1 MKKGIL
7 TIVWVAM
14 LSFNRPPDDQQSI
27 LRQVGAMLE
36 QRHYLQ
42 PVINDLF
49 SEGVW
54 EAHLHTLDNRK
65 YIFLEEDIRQL
76 TTCKHW
82 LDNELHGDSI
92 KFFPAVTSL
101 YAKRYNEAAVIY
113 RRLLSR
119 PFTFNNKDSIFP
131 DREPVEFPM
140 NEADRE
146 QRWNNY
152 LKQIVLEKLTA
163 LQEQRAQS
171 KPGDATHGK
180 TDKQLEQLARE
191 SLLKQ
196 LDKKLTRYFA
206 QNTQQLFSNY
216 LNSILRYTDPHSDYF
231 PPLDKQEFD
240 QHMANRFYGIGAL
253 LQEDEEGHVIIASLD
268 AGGPA
273 WKSNALAINDQIV
286 KVAQGKEDN
295 VTEVE
300 GMSVKE
306 VARLIRGEK
315 GTVVRLYCRKGDGSI
330 VAVTLVRE
338 EIRREEAGARSAII
352 TKDGR
357 KTGYIYLPVF
367 YDDFRNAD
375 GAHCADDIEQEVIKL
390 KGENVNSIIIDL
402 RNNGGGSL
410 AQVIKMVGLFVGSG
424 PVVQVKAGNGMPQ
437 VLASNRPEPLY
448 SGPLAVMVNELSASA
463 SEIFA
468 AAIQD
473 YKRGVIIGSSTFGKG
488 TVQTEMQLGQVKEGA
503 LKLTVKKFYRINGGS
518 TQQKGVIP
526 DIMLSDIYET
536 QGIHEGDMPFALDW
550 DRIEPVVFTPQN
562 SSDIDQLAARAKQA
576 ISHDSAFCS
585 INRFNDSLQ
594 NFRNTRRQGM
604 PLGLFRTYLV
614 QRARIARQ
622 FETILQLPDNRKMDV
637 SALPGKD
644 NGTWLKGLA
653 RDIYLDQV
661 LKTMQFIPTSNSS
674 PDSPPRP

>member
-1 MKKGIL
+1 MKSGII
-7 TIVWVAM
+7 TIALVA
-14 LSFNRPPDDQQSI
+14 LQAFTPPPDDQQII
-27 LRQVGAMLE
+27 LTQVGAMLE

-42 PVINDLF
+42 PLINDHF

-54 EAHLHTLDNRK
+54 EAHLHSLDNRK

-76 TTCKHW
+76 ATWKHT

-92 KFFPAVTSL
+92 QFFPAVTSL
-101 YAKRYNEAAVIY
+101 YTKRYNEAAVIY

-119 PFTFNNKDSIFP
+119 PFTFNDKDSIFP
-131 DREPVEFPM
+131 DQEPVEFPG
-140 NEADRE
+140 NETERE
-146 QRWNNY
+146 RRWNNY
-152 LKQIVLEKLTA
+152 LKQIVLAKLTT

-171 KPGDATHGK
+171 KPGDANHGK

-196 LDKKLTRYFA
+196 LDRKLTRYFA

-240 QHMANRFYGIGAL
+240 QRMANRFYGIGSL

-286 KVAQGKEDN
+286 KVGQGKEDMP
-295 VTEVE
+295 TEVE

-315 GTVVRLYCRKGDGSI
+315 GTMVRLYCRKGDGSI
-330 VAVTLVRE
+330 VTVTLVRE

-352 TKDGR
+352 MKDDR
-357 KTGYIYLPVF
+357 KTGYIYLPIF
-367 YDDFRNAD
+367 YDDFAHAD
-375 GAHCADDIEQEVIKL
+375 GAHCADDIEQEVNKL
-390 KGENVNSIIIDL
+390 KAENVNSIIIDL

-424 PVVQVKAGNGMPQ
+424 PVVQVKAGNGAPL
-437 VLASNRPEPLY
+437 VLVSNRPEPLY

-473 YKRGVIIGSSTFGKG
+473 YKRGIIIGSSTFGKG
-488 TVQTEMQLGQVKEGA
+488 TVQTEMQLGQEKQGA

-526 DIMLSDIYET
+526 DIVLPDIYET
-536 QGIHEGDMPFALDW
+536 QGIHEGDMPFALTW
-550 DRIEPVVFTPQN
+550 DGIQPVAFTPKT
-562 SSDIDQLAARAKQA
+562 SSNIDQLAAQA
-576 ISHDSAFCS
+576 AAGISRDSAFS
-585 INRFNDSLQ
+585 RIRRFNDSLE
-594 NFRNTRRQGM
+594 NFRTRGQGI
-604 PLGLFRTYLV
+604 PLGLFRTHLV

-622 FETILQLPDNRKMDV
+622 FETVLQLPDKQKMDV
-637 SALPGKD
+637 RELPGKD
-644 NGTWLKGLA
+644 HGPWVKGLA
-653 RDIYLDQV
+653 KDIYLEQV
-661 LKTMQFIPTSNSS
+661 LNTMMKMQ
-674 PDSPPRP
+674 